1 MKFSDLVTD
10 TESDY
15 QLTVSCYNEF
25 AGEIVKI
32 SSVKDIERVI
42 GRVQTTGRA

>member
-32 SSVKDIERVI
+32 SSVEDIERVLERI
-42 GRVQTTGRA
+42 KATQKA